1 MSTVRID
8 FNCDLG
14 EGCGDDGR
22 IVPCISS
29 ASIACGGHAGDET
42 TMRIA
47 VERCRRQGVAVG
59 AHPSFVDRDHFGR
72 RELAMEPAA
81 IRLLVT
87 AQTRRLQAVCDQA
100 GVRLHH
106 VKPHGALYNLA
117 ARDRR
122 VAEAVV
128 EAVWSL
134 DRDLY
139 LYALAGSQLVAAAR
153 ERGLKVA
160 EEVFAERGYRA
171 DGSLVPRGEPGAVLE
186 TVEEALAQVRTMLRE
201 GCVVATD
208 GSRVQIRADTLCL
221 HGDRED
227 AAAFATALRA
237 ALEAGGVRIAA
248 PGATA

>member
-1 MSTVRID
+1 AFPALHARGGIRGAGAAAPAAAPYPPGPARPQGFPGMSTVRID

-87 AQTRRLQAVCDQA
+87 AQTRRL
-100 GVRLHH
+100 
-106 VKPHGALYNLA
+106 
-117 ARDRR
+117 
-122 VAEAVV
+122 
-128 EAVWSL
+128 
-134 DRDLY
+134 
-139 LYALAGSQLVAAAR
+139 
-153 ERGLKVA
+153 
-160 EEVFAERGYRA
+160 
-171 DGSLVPRGEPGAVLE
+171 
-186 TVEEALAQVRTMLRE
+186 
-201 GCVVATD
+201 
-208 GSRVQIRADTLCL
+208 
-221 HGDRED
+221 
-227 AAAFATALRA
+227 
-237 ALEAGGVRIAA
+237 
-248 PGATA
+248 